1 MSPGSESGWPASMSP
16 RRSSQRNPSNAGTHF
31 APARNLFHNA
41 ESFFRTEAPAE
52 LLRAF
57 PPTAGDFGEQ
67 LAGKQHFFHA
77 GCHLSNGIRIE
88 IAQSAAGNLRQA
100 GTVGGD
106 GGSTASHGFDH
117 GETKTF

>member
-16 RRSSQRNPSNAGTHF
+16 RRFSQRDSGGAGTHF
-31 APARNLFHNA
+31 AAARNSFHDTQ
-41 ESFFRTEAPAE
+41 SFFRAEVPAE
-52 LLRAF
+52 FLRAF
-57 PPTAGDFGEQ
+57 PATAGDFGEQ

-106 GGSTASHGFDH
+106 GGNTAS
-117 GETKTF
+117 